1 MPMLVK
7 IPIHADSVSDLKIK
21 VDKDKPIC
29 NVRDKILFEAKSTLR
44 EFYMCDI
51 GPLTLTFLGENMV
64 LLDEKHSTNEV
75 RVVGATLC
83 FQHFVSRLNELE
95 SEVKDLKSEGK
106 DLKSE
111 VKDLKSEVKD
121 LKSKLEL
128 SEIRNTLAEVITA
141 VYAKMVDILN
151 HNNPEREYIYFSDV
165 SRRLKLL
172 QIHKKRVEYD
182 VLQRQVYEAFAAVLS
197 LDPGQEST
205 RQIYDMLLQF
215 KRDRNDDMHCLPED
229 VGQVLSDM
237 QMFAV
242 ATIPDLQLRTIFMLG
257 FQSAIPVAYTVES

>member
-1 MPMLVK
+1 MESYLNAAAGKRLVPMLVK

-29 NVRDKILFEAKSTLR
+29 NVRDEILFQAKSALR

-64 LLDEKHSTNEV
+64 LLDEMQSTNKV

-95 SEVKDLKSEGK
+95 
-106 DLKSE
+106 SE

-141 VYAKMVDILN
+141 VYAKMVEILN
-151 HNNPEREYIYFSDV
+151 HNDPHHEYIYFSDV

-205 RQIYDMLLQF
+205 RQIYDMLLKF
-215 KRDRNDDMHCLPED
+215 KRERNDDMHCLPED